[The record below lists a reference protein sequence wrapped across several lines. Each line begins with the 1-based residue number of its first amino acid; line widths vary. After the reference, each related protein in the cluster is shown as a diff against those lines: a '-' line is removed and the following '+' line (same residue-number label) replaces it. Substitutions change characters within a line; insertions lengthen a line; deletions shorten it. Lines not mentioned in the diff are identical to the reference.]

1 MINSIFVKII
11 YNCLWNSVN
20 FYIMI
25 ILKDFYIILVGDIMV
40 LVNYLF
46 LRVMNVEKL
55 I

>member
-1 MINSIFVKII
+1 MINNIFVKII
-11 YNCLWNSVN
+11 DNCLWNSVN

-25 ILKDFYIILVGDIMV
+25 VLKDFYIILVGDITV